1 MGGALNGYLIA
12 IREVPGFLLIFVA
25 AILLRQGLA
34 RATAIALVVAGV
46 GYMLFAGA
54 SSFVGLI
61 VPTLISSIGYHSWLQ
76 LQDALGLSL
85 AKHGEEGSVLGRF
98 RSIGFAGTIVAL
110 IVTLAILFALE
121 RTSGDLRAVQGRG
134 CAGSSSRP
142 GSAPSSAPRSSSAS
156 PSRRMR
162 GRWPRPR
169 RGSPGAGST
178 ASTTG

>member
-54 SSFVGLI
+54 NSFVGLI

-110 IVTLAILFALE
+110 IVTA
-121 RTSGDLRAVQGRG
+121 GDPLRAGADIGRP
-134 CAGSSSRP
+134 AGGPGPVAARASSSRP
-142 GSAPSSAPRSSSAS
+142 ASAPSSAPWSSFAS
-156 PSRRMR
+156 PSRRTLAPGQ
-162 GRWPRPR
+162 GR
-169 RGSPGAGST
+169 AADHLAQEY